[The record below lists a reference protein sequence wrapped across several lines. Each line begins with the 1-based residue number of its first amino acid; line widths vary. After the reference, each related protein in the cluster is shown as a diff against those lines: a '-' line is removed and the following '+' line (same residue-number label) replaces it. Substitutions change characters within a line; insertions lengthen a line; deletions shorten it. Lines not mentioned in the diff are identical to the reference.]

1 MYSTGVKD
9 LKKKNR
15 SVSVG
20 TAPEQRLQAYFK
32 FACYNYSFLTI
43 SVGRWPNTA
52 KEWTCFIVHCLFLN
66 KIQMHSYL
74 SK

>member
-9 LKKKNR
+9 LKNR
-15 SVSVG
+15 SVLVG

-43 SVGRWPNTA
+43 FVGCWPNTA
-52 KEWTCFIVHCLFLN
+52 KEFTCFIVHGL
-66 KIQMHSYL
+66 
-74 SK
+74 